1 MSCCLVTGGGG
12 GGFKS
17 SGRSGIY
24 GSEGGKGFLQGGVG
38 GKSRF
43 LFCNGDGG
51 FGGGGGGC
59 GGTYGAGGGGGYS
72 GGASGDDKWYSCG
85 GGGGSY
91 NAGKK
96 QINTA
101 GYQANGH
108 GFVHMKRLI

>member
-38 GKSRF
+38 GESRF

-51 FGGGGGGC
+51 FGGGGCAFGEGG
-59 GGTYGAGGGGGYS
+59 GAGGGGGYS
-72 GGASGDDKWYSCG
+72 GGASGDVVSESCG

-91 NAGKK
+91 NVGKN
-96 QINTA
+96 QVNIS
-101 GYQANGH
+101 GYQANGL
-108 GFVHMKRLI
+108 GFVEINRLV